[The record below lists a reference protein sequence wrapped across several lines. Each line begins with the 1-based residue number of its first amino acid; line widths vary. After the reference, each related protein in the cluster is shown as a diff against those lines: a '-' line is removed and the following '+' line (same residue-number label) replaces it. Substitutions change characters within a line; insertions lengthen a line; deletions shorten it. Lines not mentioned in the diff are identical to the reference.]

1 MSMNVALTERG
12 QIISIQEVSSGLACG
27 CTCVQCG
34 EQVVG
39 RKGHIRAHH
48 FAHYSNKKSCWI
60 QPESLLHKFGKQVIR
75 EAMGLQLLPMP
86 GHEPLSEDTSSW
98 WDFQSVAEEVSMGDL
113 RPDLIAQLPDGPLLI
128 EIAVT
133 SFVDNLKQEL
143 IQRLGLRA
151 VEIDLS
157 PWLSTEFSS
166 LDDIRVAVLHQ
177 VENRKWIYPVPDG
190 FTLAA
195 ADLPAGQVLA
205 ATSDV
210 TQPRFKIFGMWVVA
224 RRLPFG
230 AIAVKSQV
238 YNPQVASL
246 LKQLARRYGGRYV
259 PEYKN
264 WLFQSWA
271 EELVLGELAALDEL
285 VSGSWTSDDTD
296 LHTER
301 FKNGV

>member
-1 MSMNVALTERG
+1 MSMSVALTERG
-12 QIISIQEVSSGLACG
+12 QIISIQDVSSGLACG
-27 CTCVQCG
+27 CTCLQCG

-39 RKGHIRAHH
+39 RKGQIRAHH

-60 QPESLLHKFGKQVIR
+60 QPESLLHRFGKQVIR
-75 EAMGLQLLPMP
+75 EAMGLQLPPMP

-98 WDFQSVAEEVSMGDL
+98 WDFQSVAEEVLIGDF

-133 SFVDNLKQEL
+133 SFIDDRKQEL
-143 IQRLGLRA
+143 IQELGIRT

-157 PWLSTEFSS
+157 PWLSTGFGS
-166 LDDIRVAVLHQ
+166 LDDIREAVLHQ
-177 VENRKWIYPVPDG
+177 VENKKWIYPVPHG
-190 FTLAA
+190 LNLAA
-195 ADLPAGQVLA
+195 VDLPAVQVPA
-205 ATSDV
+205 VTSD
-210 TQPRFKIFGMWVVA
+210 TNQPRFKIFGMWVGA

-238 YNPQVASL
+238 YNPQVASM

-285 VSGSWTSDDTD
+285 VAGSRAPDDTD

>member
-1 MSMNVALTERG
+1 MSMSVALTECG
-12 QIISIQEVSSGLACG
+12 QIISIQDVSSGLACG
-27 CTCVQCG
+27 CTCLQCG

-39 RKGHIRAHH
+39 RKGQIRAHH

-75 EAMGLQLLPMP
+75 EAMGLQLTPMP

-98 WDFQSVAEEVSMGDL
+98 WDFESVEEEVSMGDL

-133 SFVDNLKQEL
+133 SFADNLKQEL

-157 PWLSTEFSS
+157 PWLSSDFRS
-166 LDDIRVAVLHQ
+166 LDEIRIAILHQ
-177 VENRKWIYPVPDG
+177 VENRKWLYPVPGDLSSVAVG
-190 FTLAA
+190 LPEVLVPAVTL
-195 ADLPAGQVLA
+195 D
-205 ATSDV
+205 TN
-210 TQPRFKIFGMWVVA
+210 QPRFKIFGMWVGA

-238 YNPQVASL
+238 YNPQVASM

-264 WLFQSWA
+264 WLFQTWA
-271 EELVLGELAALDEL
+271 EALVLGELAALDEL
-285 VSGSWTSDDTD
+285 VSGSRTPDDTD